1 MKKPLLTILC
11 LFLAVPALAESQRLA
26 VKVSVANIRS
36 GPGEQYD
43 ALWQVG
49 MYHPLR
55 IIEKKGGWYRFRDFE
70 KDEGWVHRSLVAEL
84 DTVITINEKCN
95 IRSGPSTRQT
105 VAFTAEKGVPF
116 KVLERRKD
124 WIRVAHADGDQGW
137 IHKSLVW

>member
-95 IRSGPSTRQT
+95 IRSGPSTRQA